1 MADRL
6 TADLRA
12 LGLEVEEDDSAKE
25 TGSNAGNVL
34 ARIAPAASAPA
45 ASAPAVSAPANAAS
59 APADG
64 SGSPPWILLC
74 AHMDTVPLTTPV
86 RVVDRDGRLENEGEG
101 ILGADNK
108 AAVAVIMEALRRI
121 GDSPPVG
128 IEILFTTCEELS
140 LAGAKA
146 FDQSK
151 LRSDYGFVFDH
162 ATPIGEVI
170 VAAPTLYRIQ
180 ADLHGQ
186 AAHAGMEPEKG
197 RNAIAAAAA
206 ALARIEVGRLDEKT
220 TANVGRI
227 EGGTAIN
234 VVAERCTVELEARSL
249 DEARAAEVA
258 SRIVD
263 AFTEAA
269 SDGECDVETIIEEQ
283 FRGYQLPRTAPPVGL
298 AAAALDAQGI
308 EPRFISTGGAADAN
322 VFINGG
328 LQVVNIANGTQ
339 YAHQA
344 NECVTV
350 EALGT
355 MLDVVLELI
364 RLAP

>member
-12 LGLEVEEDDSAKE
+12 LGLEVEEDDSANE
-25 TGSNAGNVL
+25 TGSTAGNL
-34 ARIAPAASAPA
+34 STGIG
-45 ASAPAVSAPANAAS
+45 
-59 APADG
+59 D
-64 SGSPPWILLC
+64 PPYVLLC
-74 AHMDTVPLTTPV
+74 AHMDTVPLTAPV
-86 RVVDRDGRLENEGEG
+86 KVVDRDGRLENEGEG

-108 AAVAVIMEALRRI
+108 AAVAVIVEALRRV
-121 GDSPPVG
+121 DRPPVG
-128 IEILFTTCEELS
+128 IEVLFTTCEEQA

-151 LRSDYGFVFDH
+151 LQADFGFVFDH
-162 ATPIGEVI
+162 ATPIGEI
-170 VAAPTLYRIQ
+170 VTAAPTFYRIQ
-180 ADLHGQ
+180 AVLHGA
-186 AAHAGMEPEKG
+186 AAHAGLEPEKG
-197 RNAIAAAAA
+197 RNAIAAAASA
-206 ALARIEVGRLDEKT
+206 IARLEFGRLDERT

-227 EGGTAIN
+227 DGGTAVN
-234 VVAERCTVELEARSL
+234 VVAERCHVDLEARAL

-269 SDGECDVETIIEEQ
+269 SDAECDVETLIEEQ
-283 FRGYQLPRTAPPVGL
+283 FRGYQLARTSPPVGL
-298 AAAALDAQGI
+298 AAAALDARGI
-308 EPRFISTGGAADAN
+308 EPRFRSTGGGADAN
-322 VFINGG
+322 VFVNGG
-328 LQVVNIANGTQ
+328 LQVVNVANGTQ
-339 YAHQA
+339 YAHQP

-350 EALGT
+350 EALVT